1 MLVPVSVTAT
11 FAKTR
16 PIKLPPVMVT
26 DPPVALPARIFP
38 WNSGDSVEVDS
49 VTAAPTDQNTLH
61 ACAPLAMTTWN
72 PLPVR
77 AAPTL
82 KIQIPFGFVD
92 PSSVKVVFVN
102 VTVAG
107 KQ

>member
-1 MLVPVSVTAT
+1 MLAPVSVTAP

-16 PIKLPPVMVT
+16 PIRLPPVMVT
-26 DPPVALPARIFP
+26 APPAAPARMFP
-38 WNSGDSVEVDS
+38 WNSGGSVEVDS
-49 VTAAPTDQNTLH
+49 VTAAPTAQNTLH
-61 ACAPLAMTTWN
+61 GSAPLTVTTWN

-77 AAPTL
+77 APATS

-92 PSSVKVVFVN
+92 PSSVSVVFVN
-102 VTVAG
+102 VTPAG